1 MRYLSILIILFL
13 TCTGA
18 FAQINTAA
26 QPLQYPGATIST
38 QTPYFIWCDIYN
50 TAAKPFVVKL
60 TLTDS
65 RGQSNEF
72 TLTPLTV
79 DSIYCVATIPVVLT
93 PDTYTYTIHL
103 LSNNKP
109 VNSRYYHHKRYPVKG
124 SFTIDVSRHNA
135 VDTLNANELVYY
147 LSQSRSNMLH
157 NGYNAMFFSASGII
171 STCAGVAV
179 YYWTNFGIVTT
190 IISAITIT
198 SGVIGISAGIYYGMQ
213 YYHNEATINKVVT
226 HDTVPQPHLAP
237 DAGKQ

>member
-26 QPLQYPGATIST
+26 QPLQYPVATIST

-50 TAAKPFVVKL
+50 TAAKPFIVKL

-65 RGQSNEF
+65 KGKSKEF

-79 DSIYCVATIPVVLT
+79 DSIYCVATIPVALT

-213 YYHNEATINKVVT
+213 YYHNEATINKVFT

-237 DAGKQ
+237 DTGKQ

>member
-190 IISAITIT
+190 IISAVTIT

>member
-1 MRYLSILIILFL
+1 MRYLSILSILFL
-13 TCTGA
+13 TCTSA

-109 VNSRYYHHKRYPVKG
+109 VHSRYYHHKRYPVKG

-213 YYHNEATINKVVT
+213 YYHNATTINKVVT
-226 HDTVPQPHLAP
+226 NDTVPQPHLAP

>member
-26 QPLQYPGATIST
+26 QPLQYPVATIST
-38 QTPYFIWCDIYN
+38 ETPYFIWCDIYN
-50 TAAKPFVVKL
+50 TAAKPSVVKL

>member
-1 MRYLSILIILFL
+1 MRYLSILSILFL
-13 TCTGA
+13 TCTSA
-18 FAQINTAA
+18 FAQINTIA
-26 QPLQYPGATIST
+26 QPLQYPVATIST
-38 QTPYFIWCDIYN
+38 ETPYFIWCDIYN

-65 RGQSNEF
+65 KGKSNEF
-72 TLTPLTV
+72 TLTPLIV
-79 DSIYCVATIPVVLT
+79 DSIYCVATIPVALT

-124 SFTIDVSRHNA
+124 SFTIDVSQHNA
-135 VDTLNANELVYY
+135 VDTLNAHELVYY

-213 YYHNEATINKVVT
+213 YYHNATTINKVVT
-226 HDTVPQPHLAP
+226 NDTVPQPHLAP
-237 DAGKQ
+237 DTGKK